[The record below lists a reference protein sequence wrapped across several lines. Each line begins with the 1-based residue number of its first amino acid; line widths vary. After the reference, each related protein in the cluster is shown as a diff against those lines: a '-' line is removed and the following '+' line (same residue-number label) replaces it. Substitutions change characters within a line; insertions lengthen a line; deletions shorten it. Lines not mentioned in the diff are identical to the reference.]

1 MSRTSPTARRRR
13 HLATLLIAGLAGCAG
28 KAPPPEPGT
37 SRGVPPDLRGTRVMV
52 LPVQDNRGVPGDLD
66 AEIAFALGD
75 RGKGVE
81 WILPEELEH
90 ALQRSPGL
98 DTELHGLPVG
108 MFEGG
113 EVRRVGDP
121 LYGDLRRLSAVVDGE
136 VALIPVS
143 AMLTPTSA
151 DSVQL
156 ELSATLVHVR
166 TGRVLWFGVAGGD
179 AGTGDDPRVLASAV
193 DRLARTLLWYEGT

>member
-1 MSRTSPTARRRR
+1 VSRMSPAARRRR
-13 HLATLLIAGLAGCAG
+13 RLATLLIAGLAGCAG
-28 KAPPPEPGT
+28 KAPPPGPGT

-81 WILPEELEH
+81 WIFPEELEH

-98 DTELHGLPVG
+98 DTGLHGLPVG

-143 AMLTPTSA
+143 ALLAPTSE

-156 ELSATLVHVR
+156 QLSATLIHVR

-193 DRLARTLLWYEGT
+193 DRLARTLLWYAGG

>member
-1 MSRTSPTARRRR
+1 VSRTPPTARRRWR
-13 HLATLLIAGLAGCAG
+13 LATLLIAGLAGCAG
-28 KAPPPEPGT
+28 KAPPPAPGT
-37 SRGVPPDLRGTRVMV
+37 SRGIPPDLRGTRVMV

-75 RGKGVE
+75 RGKGVD
-81 WILPEELEH
+81 WIFPAQLER
-90 ALQRSPGL
+90 ALERSPGL
-98 DTELHGLPVG
+98 DTEIHGLPVG

-143 AMLTPTSA
+143 AMLTPTA
-151 DSVQL
+151 QDSVQL
-156 ELSATLVHVR
+156 QLSATLVHVR

-193 DRLARTLLWYEGT
+193 DRLARTLLWYAGR

>member
-1 MSRTSPTARRRR
+1 
-13 HLATLLIAGLAGCAG
+13 
-28 KAPPPEPGT
+28 
-37 SRGVPPDLRGTRVMV
+37 MV

>member
-1 MSRTSPTARRRR
+1 VSRTSPTASWW
-13 HLATLLIAGLAGCAG
+13 LPTTLLVAGLAGCAG
-28 KAPPPEPGT
+28 KAPPPGPGT

-81 WILPEELEH
+81 WIFPEELEH

-98 DTELHGLPVG
+98 DTGLHGLPVG

-143 AMLTPTSA
+143 ALLAPTSE

-156 ELSATLVHVR
+156 QLSATLIHVR

-193 DRLARTLLWYEGT
+193 DRLARTLLWYAGG